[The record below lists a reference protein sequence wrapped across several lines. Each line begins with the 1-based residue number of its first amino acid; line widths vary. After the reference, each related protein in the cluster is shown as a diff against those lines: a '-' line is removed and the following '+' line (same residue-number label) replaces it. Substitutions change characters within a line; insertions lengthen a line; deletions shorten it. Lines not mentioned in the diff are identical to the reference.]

1 MGMDKSLR
9 WNFTKYVTLN
19 MLGQMAY
26 SFYTAADTFF
36 VSAALGLMGLP
47 PSISPFRFSAL
58 SAA

>member
-1 MGMDKSLR
+1 MDKSLR

-36 VSAALGLMGLP
+36 VSAAL
-47 PSISPFRFSAL
+47 
-58 SAA
+58 